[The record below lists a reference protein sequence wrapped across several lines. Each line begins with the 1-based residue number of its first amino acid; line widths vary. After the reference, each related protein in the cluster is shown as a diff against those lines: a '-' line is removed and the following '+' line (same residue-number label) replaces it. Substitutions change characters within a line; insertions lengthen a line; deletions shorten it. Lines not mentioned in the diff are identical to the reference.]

1 MIMNS
6 FVKLRGCCFSLTA
19 NDTKEHGEEE
29 EEEEDN
35 A

>member
-19 NDTKEHGEEE
+19 KNMKEHGEEK
-29 EEEEDN
+29 EEDN